1 MRACVRARAC
11 ARVRACVRVLCL
23 CDGVGGLLLLWG
35 VFCLLLLLKYYFISV
50 VMSLCSM
57 VLTLTAE
64 SPKPPRLQL
73 TQSCSDLPS
82 RNDCF
87 GQMEPVLSSN
97 GVIGTHRVLC
107 TDH

>member
-1 MRACVRARAC
+1 MRACGFGRAC
-11 ARVRACVRVLCL
+11 TRACVFARTSVCVCVRACLRACVVFV

-64 SPKPPRLQL
+64 
-73 TQSCSDLPS
+73 
-82 RNDCF
+82 
-87 GQMEPVLSSN
+87 
-97 GVIGTHRVLC
+97 
-107 TDH
+107 